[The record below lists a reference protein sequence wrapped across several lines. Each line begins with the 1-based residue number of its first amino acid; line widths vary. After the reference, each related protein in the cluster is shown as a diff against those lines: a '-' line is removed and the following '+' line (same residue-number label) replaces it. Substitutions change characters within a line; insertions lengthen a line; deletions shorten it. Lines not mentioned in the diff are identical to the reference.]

1 MNSDY
6 SSSFTPYS
14 RRLQHGLAVA
24 NRKMMTR
31 AAIFGYTLVI
41 GAPDGTASEKDARQ
55 LMDELRQSQWWK
67 DHFDD

>member
-6 SSSFTPYS
+6 SSSLTPYS

-55 LMDELRQSQWWK
+55 LMDELHQSQWWK